1 VKANARIPS
10 ADVRLQTISVVANL
24 VKIMLIEERSPAS
37 ADILAVQSTV
47 GPRLRLELPKALCR
61 IMVKHP
67 LHCNLDSQ
75 STKPA
80 EVEQHR
86 ANEG

>member
-1 VKANARIPS
+1 MMPEHS
-10 ADVRLQTISVVANL
+10 HLF
-24 VKIMLIEERSPAS
+24 
-37 ADILAVQSTV
+37 
-47 GPRLRLELPKALCR
+47 
-61 IMVKHP
+61 
-67 LHCNLDSQ
+67 NLDSQ